1 MAKKKNKKRKKNK
14 KKLKNVKKKIKK
26 LKRKVKK
33 LKKKRRKKNKR
44 KSTRNNM
51 MKLKYRNQLLKD
63 ELDETNKRIYERIVE
78 QGGYVP
84 KGLESK
90 INIYW
95 FQWFFTNYQR
105 EVTGETGVSYSD
117 KDEDSIKFSGDWLDV
132 PYPNAKKIWIR
143 SLVGNFGEITD
154 GEMDN
159 LKFYE
164 GKKIVTKKRME
175 SGEVYVSVKNER
187 DLTDDN
193 YNWYELVQYMNDLLI
208 EEGRLVDLGIT
219 GMSYKDK
226 GIEFWY
232 ST

>member
-1 MAKKKNKKRKKNK
+1 
-14 KKLKNVKKKIKK
+14 
-26 LKRKVKK
+26 
-33 LKKKRRKKNKR
+33 
-44 KSTRNNM
+44 M
-51 MKLKYRNQLLKD
+51 MKLKYRNQLLK
-63 ELDETNKRIYERIVE
+63 EEIGGTNESIYENIVE

-84 KGLESK
+84 KGLETK

-95 FQWFFTNYQR
+95 FQWFFTNYR
-105 EVTGETGVSYSD
+105 NEVTGETGVHYSD
-117 KDEDSIKFSGDWLDV
+117 KDEDAIDFSGDWLDV
-132 PYPNAKKIWIR
+132 PYPNAKKIGIT
-143 SLVGNFGEITD
+143 SMVGNFGEITD

-175 SGEVYVSVKNER
+175 SGEVYASVKNER

-208 EEGRLVDLGIT
+208 EDGRHYDLGIT
-219 GMSYKDK
+219 HL
-226 GIEFWY
+226 EFDGEEILFGY

>member
-1 MAKKKNKKRKKNK
+1 
-14 KKLKNVKKKIKK
+14 
-26 LKRKVKK
+26 
-33 LKKKRRKKNKR
+33 
-44 KSTRNNM
+44 M
-51 MKLKYRNQLLKD
+51 MKLKYYNQLLNE
-63 ELDETNKRIYERIVE
+63 ELEGTNKSIYENIVK

-84 KGLESK
+84 KGLETK

-143 SLVGNFGEITD
+143 SLCNFGEISD

-164 GKKIVTKKRME
+164 GKKIVSKKRMDN
-175 SGEVYVSVKNER
+175 GEVYSMLKNER

-208 EEGRLVDLGIT
+208 EDGRWVDLGIT
-219 GMSYKDK
+219 YL
-226 GIEFWY
+226 EFDGEEILFGY